1 MFRCSYTIFR
11 DITVGSAKVT
21 KILNDKIQGDQ
32 KVSVH
37 PMITIQKI
45 TSNFPSVP
53 PARLQ
58 TFIDMPNCVLKDRV
72 QYCMIHI
79 PNVFCDGH
87 LQIISFVAIVLYCNS
102 QVHRDFLSTL
112 YNTPVMLSW

>member
-53 PARLQ
+53 PPGSRHLLTCQ
-58 TFIDMPNCVLKDRV
+58 T
-72 QYCMIHI
+72 
-79 PNVFCDGH
+79 VFSKTVFS
-87 LQIISFVAIVLYCNS
+87 IA
-102 QVHRDFLSTL
+102 
-112 YNTPVMLSW
+112 